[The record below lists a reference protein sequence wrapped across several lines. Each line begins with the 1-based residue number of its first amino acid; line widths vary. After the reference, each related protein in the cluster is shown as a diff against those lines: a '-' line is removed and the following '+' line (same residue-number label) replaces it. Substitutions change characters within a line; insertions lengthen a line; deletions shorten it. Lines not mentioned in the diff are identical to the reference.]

1 MQKAVEIFTEI
12 VINPAK
18 SLATTLTGAATG
30 SIIEAKG
37 VLLQTNLTLLES
49 VLRNGAWL
57 ISILVGVCTLYSFL
71 EKQIQN
77 HKKKKDG
84 DA

>member
-1 MQKAVEIFTEI
+1 MQKAVEIITEI

-57 ISILVGVCTLYSFL
+57 ISILVGICTLYSFL

>member
-1 MQKAVEIFTEI
+1 MQKAVEIITEI